1 MSLRVIVRGWFSS
14 RYSWRPI
21 RDRTGSVA
29 FVHLSALYDAPA
41 TVTVSFFVCGFPVN
55 LGPIGGSCVQR
66 AAVELQF
73 LRGCDG
79 GIRRMLWRGA
89 GIDHLPLL
97 ARRALLVA
105 NNRIIECVMCS
116 NGAMVDCVVCWVK
129 LLTDWENH
137 RSDRQN
143 KCPEYVDEQSGRYS
157 TFGLV

>member
-1 MSLRVIVRGWFSS
+1 
-14 RYSWRPI
+14 
-21 RDRTGSVA
+21 
-29 FVHLSALYDAPA
+29 
-41 TVTVSFFVCGFPVN
+41 
-55 LGPIGGSCVQR
+55 
-66 AAVELQF
+66 
-73 LRGCDG
+73 
-79 GIRRMLWRGA
+79 MLWRGA